1 VTHPTRSRRAPHHL
15 PSRAAITLAAAL
27 TCSAALLAAGCAAAP
42 RETIPPPSPTA
53 AATSTA
59 AAAPDAPPTL
69 AQRFPDTAAAPPA
82 RDPQRAARLASAITA
97 VDTKLRERV
106 EAGDMV
112 GLAAGVVVDGELTWS
127 KGYGTRITGAA
138 APIDADTVFRAG
150 SITKTLT
157 GAALLRLRDDGKLT
171 FDEPVARL
179 VPELAGVIY
188 PTRDSP
194 PITVRHLVTHTAG
207 LVRHGP
213 LASII
218 KPGATP
224 TDADLTGL
232 LKDMKL
238 EAPPGTRREYS
249 NLGGALAGLVVTR
262 AAKMPCRDYLSKTF
276 LTPLGMTSSGWDIDP
291 AAKDRTAAGHK
302 KKDKDWVA
310 SKDPEILGAVEPAG
324 GLYTTVR
331 DLSRYAVF
339 QMSAWPPRDEPET
352 APVRRSSL
360 RESHQPAGL
369 QPVGRD
375 QKGVFWSLEAHCKM
389 GHLVLHNGGM
399 AEGFRSL
406 GVALDSQAAVV
417 EKRVVRGAETHAVSP
432 RMLAPFALKGD
443 VMNIHIPP
451 PPTPGHAAGVA
462 VPQPHRPFDR
472 SRQRP
477 AAPHDAPLGPE
488 IAHARPTAERRRG
501 ARPELQRASP
511 CVDLGPRARLA
522 LVQHD
527 GVARVGRVGIRILPF
542 ERVASHRRQGLGV
555 GERRLARSPRATTA
569 PWPCTGCS
577 WSPCPRR
584 TRRRRR

>member
-1 VTHPTRSRRAPHHL
+1 MTTPTRARRAPHHL
-15 PSRAAITLAAAL
+15 PSRAAITLAAAITL
-27 TCSAALLAAGCAAAP
+27 GPALLAAGCAATP
-42 RETIPPPSPTA
+42 RDTIPPPTPTA
-53 AATSTA
+53 AATSIAT
-59 AAAPDAPPTL
+59 AAPDAPPTL
-69 AQRFPDTAAAPPA
+69 AQRFPDTAATPPA
-82 RDPQRAARLASAITA
+82 RDPQRAARLAAALTA
-97 VDTKLRERV
+97 VETKLRERV

-127 KGYGTRITGAA
+127 KGFGTRVTGAA

-171 FDEPVARL
+171 FDEPIARL
-179 VPELAGVIY
+179 VPELAAVIY

-238 EAPPGTRREYS
+238 EAPPGAKREYS

-262 AAKMPCRDYLSKTF
+262 AARMPCRDYLSKTF
-276 LTPLGMTSSGWDIDP
+276 LTPLGMTSSGWDLDP
-291 AAKDRTAAGHK
+291 AAKDRTATGHQK
-302 KKDKDWVA
+302 KGKDWVA
-310 SKDPEILGAVEPAG
+310 SKDPEILGAVESAG

-339 QMSAWPPRDEPET
+339 QTSAWPPRDEPET

-369 QPVGRD
+369 QPVDRD

-399 AEGFRSL
+399 AEGFRSSLLFLPQAGLSIVLLSNGLDRAAPKDLDELAEEALESLAEHDAKSIPGVEDALQTARSLIAKPDPDVLKKNFTDAWFEKPGDLDDLVRFFTKL
-406 GVALDSQAAVV
+406 GASTGACGAHRWLRS
-417 EKRVVRGAETHAVSP
+417 KGPRGAVAELTCDKRKLEVS
-432 RMLAPFALKGD
+432 
-443 VMNIHIPP
+443 
-451 PPTPGHAAGVA
+451 VA
-462 VPQPHRPFDR
+462 VAQQDPKRISGLHVI
-472 SRQRP
+472 SR
-477 AAPHDAPLGPE
+477 
-488 IAHARPTAERRRG
+488 T
-501 ARPELQRASP
+501 
-511 CVDLGPRARLA
+511 
-522 LVQHD
+522 
-527 GVARVGRVGIRILPF
+527 
-542 ERVASHRRQGLGV
+542 
-555 GERRLARSPRATTA
+555 
-569 PWPCTGCS
+569 
-577 WSPCPRR
+577 PCP
-584 TRRRRR
+584 